1 MPDFIVQSKGGYQP
15 AQADFLEGENDGNYS
30 WNSSRTPWRYTL
42 DYLLTGDERALPQL
56 KKMNNWIKEE
66 TDGNPENIQSGYT
79 LNGKVLEEGNSTTF
93 VAPFM
98 VSAMVDSSNQ
108 QWINRLWKR
117 TIQEQ
122 EDDDYFANTIKL
134 QTMIV
139 VSGNWWA
146 P

>member
-1 MPDFIVQSKGGYQP
+1 MPDFIIQSKEEYQP
-15 AQADFLEGENDGNYS
+15 AEADFLEGENDGNYS
-30 WNSSRTPWRYTL
+30 WNSSRIPWRYTL

-56 KKMNNWIKEE
+56 KKMNDWIKAE

-79 LNGKVLEEGNSTTF
+79 LSGKAAEEGNSTSF

-108 QWINRLWKR
+108 QWINMLWNR

-122 EDDDYFANTIKL
+122 DDDDYFANTIKL